1 MCSRT
6 FISVPHIRLAIN
18 ICRMLKSV
26 LRYIELHRKTFQGG
40 KKKRLSVQKQSQ
52 EKGVLFLLTE
62 HNVPRKILLLIRNS
76 SQHISRGVAVLQ
88 RIVTARGHVGQR
100 APHPGP

>member
-1 MCSRT
+1 M
-6 FISVPHIRLAIN
+6 P
-18 ICRMLKSV
+18 KSV
-26 LRYIELHRKTFQGG
+26 LRYIELHRKTSQGG
-40 KKKRLSVQKQSQ
+40 KKKKRLSVQKQSQ